1 MFSDFVL
8 KALDY
13 GVLGLCAVMLIASW
27 RILSKEQ
34 ARKESPRRGVITF
47 TAIFMAFCVILA
59 GVNAYVQLN
68 EAAPPLISKTDLE
81 ILKDKLTDYET
92 RSKLY
97 KTRIDEIDGLLTVK
111 FYYEV
116 ENAGEHT
123 NRESLKRIIQQLQKT
138 VEKAKNI
145 GEPDT
150 PSDP

>member
-34 ARKESPRRGVITF
+34 ARKESPRRGVMIF

-97 KTRIDEIDGLLTVK
+97 KTRIDEIDGLLTDK
-111 FYYEV
+111 LYYEV
-116 ENAGEHT
+116 ENAGEHR
-123 NRESLKRIIQQLQKT
+123 NRESLKRTIQRLQET

-145 GEPDT
+145 GEPNT